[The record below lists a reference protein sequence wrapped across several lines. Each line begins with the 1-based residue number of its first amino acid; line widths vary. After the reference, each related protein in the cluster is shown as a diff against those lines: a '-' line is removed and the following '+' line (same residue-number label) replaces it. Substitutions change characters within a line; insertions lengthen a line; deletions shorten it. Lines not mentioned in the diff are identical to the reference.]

1 MNLITTL
8 EIYRLNEYNKNCYL
22 NLFVEKGIS
31 EKYFKWL
38 NFKIQGNYLYGNGNL
53 KIGSKEY
60 KINISYSPLYYNK
73 TGRFDKIYIK
83 DKRIVFK
90 DDIHV
95 YGDLSLCL
103 YHPIIDKP
111 ALGHIPLFKII
122 PRITEWC
129 IHFEEYLKYDI
140 WLGKEIKY

>member
-8 EIYRLNEYNKNCYL
+8 EIYRLNENNKNCYL
-22 NLFVEKGIS
+22 NLFVEKEIS

-73 TGRFDKIYIK
+73 TGR
-83 DKRIVFK
+83 
-90 DDIHV
+90 
-95 YGDLSLCL
+95 S
-103 YHPIIDKP
+103 
-111 ALGHIPLFKII
+111 
-122 PRITEWC
+122 
-129 IHFEEYLKYDI
+129 
-140 WLGKEIKY
+140 IKYILKTKGLFLKMIFMFMEI